1 MKYWNSNRKSCEH
14 VEPRE
19 DWKESIELWIDWME
33 AIGRTEET
41 LRTRWYQIVR
51 FSKIVNKSITD
62 VTEDDLIFYLAG
74 MGTEGRRPSP
84 SPCISV
90 PGAGQGIEGNP
101 PYATGPLSR
110 SPMDDGRISRSR
122 RCARRRTP

>member
-74 MGTEGRRPSP
+74 MGSSADTQGQKVVVRTSYMGESLMPSGEN
-84 SPCISV
+84 IR
-90 PGAGQGIEGNP
+90 E
-101 PYATGPLSR
+101 
-110 SPMDDGRISRSR
+110 
-122 RCARRRTP
+122 

>member
-74 MGTEGRRPSP
+74 MGSSADTQGQKVVVKTSYMGESLMP
-84 SPCISV
+84 
-90 PGAGQGIEGNP
+90 AGENIRE
-101 PYATGPLSR
+101 
-110 SPMDDGRISRSR
+110 
-122 RCARRRTP
+122 

>member
-74 MGTEGRRPSP
+74 MGSSADTQGQKVVVKTSYMGESRMPSGEN
-84 SPCISV
+84 IR
-90 PGAGQGIEGNP
+90 E
-101 PYATGPLSR
+101 
-110 SPMDDGRISRSR
+110 
-122 RCARRRTP
+122 

>member
-62 VTEDDLIFYLAG
+62 VTEDDLIFFLPAWAPKAG
-74 MGTEGRRPSP
+74 AE
-84 SPCISV
+84 C
-90 PGAGQGIEGNP
+90 A
-101 PYATGPLSR
+101 AASR
-110 SPMDDGRISRSR
+110 SSTNG
-122 RCARRRTP
+122 A

>member
-62 VTEDDLIFYLAG
+62 VTEDDLIFYLAS
-74 MGTEGRRPSP
+74 MGSSADTQGQKVVVKTSYMGESLMPSGEN
-84 SPCISV
+84 IR
-90 PGAGQGIEGNP
+90 E
-101 PYATGPLSR
+101 
-110 SPMDDGRISRSR
+110 
-122 RCARRRTP
+122 

>member
-19 DWKESIELWIDWME
+19 DWKESIELWIDWVE

-74 MGTEGRRPSP
+74 MGSSADTQSQKVVVKTSYMGESLMPSGEN
-84 SPCISV
+84 IR
-90 PGAGQGIEGNP
+90 E
-101 PYATGPLSR
+101 
-110 SPMDDGRISRSR
+110 
-122 RCARRRTP
+122 

>member
-19 DWKESIELWIDWME
+19 EWKESIEVWIDWME

-74 MGTEGRRPSP
+74 MGSSADTQGQKVVVKTSYMGESLMPSGEN
-84 SPCISV
+84 IR
-90 PGAGQGIEGNP
+90 E
-101 PYATGPLSR
+101 
-110 SPMDDGRISRSR
+110 
-122 RCARRRTP
+122 

>member
-1 MKYWNSNRKSCEH
+1 MRRSCHEVLELEQEKLRD

-51 FSKIVNKSITD
+51 LSKIVNKSITD

-74 MGTEGRRPSP
+74 MGTEGR
-84 SPCISV
+84 C
-90 PGAGQGIEGNP
+90 GARSCVKVFYQWGMRRGLARCNPADSCRTRCATPWNP
-101 PYATGPLSR
+101 PHAPT
-110 SPMDDGRISRSR
+110 
-122 RCARRRTP
+122 

>member
-19 DWKESIELWIDWME
+19 DWKESIELWIDWVE

-51 FSKIVNKSITD
+51 FSRIVNKSITD

-74 MGTEGRRPSP
+74 MGSSADTQGQKVVVKTSYMGESLMPSGEN
-84 SPCISV
+84 IR
-90 PGAGQGIEGNP
+90 E
-101 PYATGPLSR
+101 
-110 SPMDDGRISRSR
+110 
-122 RCARRRTP
+122 

>member
-62 VTEDDLIFYLAG
+62 VTEDDLILYLAG
-74 MGTEGRRPSP
+74 MGSSADTQGQKVVVKTSYMGESLMPSGEN
-84 SPCISV
+84 IR
-90 PGAGQGIEGNP
+90 E
-101 PYATGPLSR
+101 
-110 SPMDDGRISRSR
+110 
-122 RCARRRTP
+122 